1 MPRYIVQR
9 TFREGLNI
17 PVNPDGATACLNVV
31 DGNAGLGV
39 TWLHSYVSTDKSVTY
54 CVYDGPNPAAI
65 RQAAEVNGL
74 PVDQVTEVSVLDPY
88 FYH

>member
-9 TFREGLNI
+9 TFSEGLNI
-17 PVNPDGATACLNVV
+17 PVNSDGAKTCLSVV
-31 DGNAGLGV
+31 DGNAGVGV

-74 PVDQVTEVSVLDPY
+74 PVDQITEVSVLDPY